1 MDWPNPC
8 RGQAGEGSQSWKGAI
23 AAPER
28 HHLTNCRQASLLTK
42 TPWDSGRFKSTR
54 RVAARDQLPRR
65 DTWHTCKG
73 ALVVHPENRMA
84 GMEDSTEF
92 KPAVY
97 HQHHTK
103 PEPSSRMRLLK
114 GDEKSDVAKCFILS
128 GVGTSG
134 AQLPR
139 TQAGSPHPLGAAPAC
154 TQGKGQGK
162 FSQDGAP
169 PAPSLPACPQ
179 RRGCLNLACVL
190 SHLSC
195 V

>member
-84 GMEDSTEF
+84 GMEEAISC
-92 KPAVY
+92 
-97 HQHHTK
+97 
-103 PEPSSRMRLLK
+103 
-114 GDEKSDVAKCFILS
+114 SDRA
-128 GVGTSG
+128 
-134 AQLPR
+134 R
-139 TQAGSPHPLGAAPAC
+139 QAPG
-154 TQGKGQGK
+154 
-162 FSQDGAP
+162 
-169 PAPSLPACPQ
+169 
-179 RRGCLNLACVL
+179 
-190 SHLSC
+190 HLSC
-195 V
+195 LDWGRAQNAGPFKCVPLWRTREPEPEWLTPGKCTQPRARFRQLLAEQPRA